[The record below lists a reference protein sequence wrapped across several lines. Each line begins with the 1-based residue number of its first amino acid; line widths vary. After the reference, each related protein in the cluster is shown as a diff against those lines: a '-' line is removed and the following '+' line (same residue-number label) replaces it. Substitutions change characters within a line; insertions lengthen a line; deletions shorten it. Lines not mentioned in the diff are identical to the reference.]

1 MANYNK
7 KISETA
13 VRVGEVRFGYANV
26 FTPRKSDDDSP
37 EKYSVQLLIPKTD
50 TAAKALLDAA
60 VEAAAKNGVSSKWDG
75 KRPAKLKL
83 PLRDGDE
90 EFPDDAVYEGMWFM
104 NCSSN
109 KDNKPGVAVL
119 ENGQIVEALDS
130 DDFYSGC
137 YGCAS
142 INFFPY
148 NTKGNKGVAAGLNNV
163 IKTRDGEKLAGGH
176 SAQEDFADL
185 ASELSGLLD

>member
-1 MANYNK
+1 MANFNK

-13 VRVGEVRFGYANV
+13 VRIGEVRFGYVNV
-26 FTPRKSDDDSP
+26 FTPRASDDDSP
-37 EKYSVQLLIPKTD
+37 AKYSVQLLIPKTN
-50 TAAKALLDAA
+50 AQAKAMIEAA
-60 VEAAAKNGVSSKWDG
+60 IEAAAKNGVSSKWDG

-90 EFPDDAVYEGMWFM
+90 EFPDEAVYEGMWFM
-104 NCSSN
+104 NCSSS

-119 ENGQIVEALDS
+119 ENGQVVEALDGE
-130 DDFYSGC
+130 DFYSGC

-163 IKTRDGEKLAGGH
+163 IKTRDGERLAGGK

-185 ASELSGLLD
+185 GDMAGLLD